1 MISDVLTHKYFWG
14 TRQQLLCG
22 KVIAD
27 WVDTDRNTAL
37 DPIFGALLCPCGGK
51 EVYNHVNVFNPE
63 QGQINHCSI
72 FASYITR

>member
-1 MISDVLTHKYFWG
+1 MQRGFIYHSYIFLSEKSQFLGTADYWG

-27 WVDTDRNTAL
+27 WVNPDCNSSL

-51 EVYNHVNVFNPE
+51 KQKLHHF
-63 QGQINHCSI
+63 
-72 FASYITR
+72 R